1 MRWLDVLAN
10 HFHEGGSGMYWVL
23 ACSVVAWICTV
34 QHVVRL
40 YRPRPRT
47 AQVLGVLQRHL
58 SVGDL
63 EGALRW
69 MAHTKGEIALV
80 AIAALKEG
88 IQHPLRIEAAIT
100 AHRELARSLLRRGL
114 PFLFVVAQVAT
125 LFGLLGAVTG
135 LFQGFA
141 CVSNADAESRA
152 TALAAAIGESMNCTA
167 FGILVSLTA
176 HGAWWVLDTR
186 ADVLSAE
193 LEHAAHAIGAMLIT
207 YRDRLRLLGER
218 PAVLDGTYRTT
229 E

>member
-1 MRWLDVLAN
+1 MRFMDVLAH
-10 HFHEGGSGMYWVL
+10 HFYEGGWGMYWVL
-23 ACSVVAWICTV
+23 ACSVVGWTCAV

-47 AQVLGVLQRHL
+47 EQVLGVLQRHL
-58 SVGDL
+58 AVGDL
-63 EGALRW
+63 EGAMRW
-69 MAHTKGEIALV
+69 MAHTKGEVALV

-100 AHRELARSLLRRGL
+100 AHRERARAPLRRGL
-114 PFLFVVAQVAT
+114 PFLFVLAQVAT

-135 LFQGFA
+135 LFQGFH
-141 CVSNADAESRA
+141 CVAPVDASSRA
-152 TALAAAIGESMNCTA
+152 TALAAAIGESLNCTA

-186 ADVLSAE
+186 ADVLSAD

-207 YRDRLRLLGER
+207 YRDRPRLAGER
-218 PAVLDGTYRTT
+218 PAVLDGSYRTT

>member
-1 MRWLDVLAN
+1 MRLMDVLAH
-10 HFHEGGSGMYWVL
+10 HFHEGGWGMYWVL
-23 ACSVVAWICTV
+23 ACSVVGWTCIV

-47 AQVLGVLQRHL
+47 AQVLGVLQQHL

-63 EGALRW
+63 EGAMRW
-69 MAHTKGEIALV
+69 MAHTRGEVALV

-100 AHRELARSLLRRGL
+100 AHRERARAPLRRGL
-114 PFLFVVAQVAT
+114 PFLFVLAQVAT
-125 LFGLLGAVTG
+125 LLGLLGAITG
-135 LFQGFA
+135 LATGFGHH
-141 CVSNADAESRA
+141 NADATSRA

-186 ADVLSAE
+186 ADVLSAD

-207 YRDRLRLLGER
+207 YRDRLRLAGER